1 LTNTIATDWSFE
13 SLGTRWMVSTADPL
27 PRSCAEEITAEL
39 DRIDVMWSRFR
50 GDSTVSEMARQPG
63 RYPIAESDQALVDW
77 YWRLYQLT
85 DGAVSPF
92 VGQALADAGYD
103 ASYSLRRIA
112 GIAPCPAWSDVIE
125 SHDGELVTR
134 LGAILDVGA
143 AGKGFAIDRVARIV
157 AEHTDTFIVD
167 GSGDMVISTGDVPV
181 RVALEHPADPTKAI
195 GVVEL
200 ASGAICASASNRRAW
215 IARGTD
221 GTGHDDIGD
230 DAHWHHIIDPK
241 TGTPT
246 WDVVATWVMAPTAM
260 LADGLATALFFTPAD
275 RLRERPDLIGADFE
289 HVVVRHNGT
298 VEYSDNP
305 DVELFL

>member
-1 LTNTIATDWSFE
+1 MADAPHDWEFE
-13 SLGTRWMVSTADPL
+13 ALGTGWVVSTPEPL
-27 PRSCAEEITAEL
+27 PATGAAAVTAEL
-39 DRIDVMWSRFR
+39 ERIDRTWSRFR
-50 GDSTVSEMARQPG
+50 DDSMVADMARGPG
-63 RYPIAESDQALVDW
+63 RFPIPVGDQPLIDW
-77 YWRLYQLT
+77 YERLYRVT
-85 DGAVSPF
+85 GGAVSPL
-92 VGQALADAGYD
+92 VGQALVNAGYD
-103 ASYSLRRIA
+103 AQYTLRRIG
-112 GIAPCPAWSDVIE
+112 GISPCPAWNDVIAT
-125 SHDGELVTR
+125 HDGDLVTTT
-134 LGAILDVGA
+134 ATVFDVEA
-143 AGKGFAIDRVARIV
+143 AGKGFAIDRVAEIV
-157 AEHTDTFIVD
+157 AGYTDSFIVD